1 MNIFRQETLKNLKER
16 NPKEGS
22 PVLSVYL
29 NIDPAVPTNAKG
41 GYRTILDQML
51 TRIEKEISHDGN
63 LKTHFDEDSQWIIKR
78 VETLIPGGKTLVA
91 FCDISEGFTYEEEIP
106 LRLPNFVIYEDVP
119 YIRPI
124 IEAMDEYERYA
135 ICLLDSEK
143 ARLFLFSFGQLEE
156 IQDTINLAPVKHRKT
171 VGTDHMRSQTIFK
184 RRAETWTN
192 WFLKD
197 TSSRI
202 YDLMEESKAQY
213 LILMG
218 PNEVTSE
225 LFRLL
230 PKTLQE
236 KVVARLRMSTKSK
249 TDEVLETILPVV
261 EERERTNELRIVTD
275 LITAANK
282 LGPASDKAVI
292 GINPTL
298 DVVNQGRAYLLVY
311 PSGTQIKGYFCPKC
325 EVLLDHPPSE
335 TRCPYCSE
343 TLETADDLIW
353 LASEKVMASGGKIEE
368 VKSEDASKQLLSH
381 GIMGA
386 FLR

>member
-1 MNIFRQETLKNLKER
+1 MNIFHQEILKKLKER
-16 NPKEGS
+16 SPKEGS

-29 NIDPAVPTNAKG
+29 NIDPSFPSNAKG
-41 GYRTILDQML
+41 GYKTILDQML
-51 TRIEKEISHDGN
+51 TRIEKEISGDGN
-63 LKTHFDEDSQWIIKR
+63 LKNHFREDSQWITKK
-78 VETLIPGGKTLVA
+78 VETLIPSGKTLVA

-106 LRLPNFVIYEDVP
+106 LRLPNLVIYEEVP

-124 IEAMDEYERYA
+124 IEAMDEYERYV
-135 ICLLDSEK
+135 ICLVDSEK
-143 ARLFLFSFGQLEE
+143 ARLFLFAFGQLEE
-156 IQDTINLAPVKHRKT
+156 IQDTVSLAPVKYRKT

-184 RRAETWTN
+184 RRAETWTS

-218 PNEVTSE
+218 PSEVTSE

-236 KVVARLRMSTKSK
+236 KVVARLRMSTKSRGE
-249 TDEVLETILPVV
+249 DVLETILPVV
-261 EERERTNELRIVTD
+261 EERERANELRIVTD
-275 LITAANK
+275 LITTANK
-282 LGPASDKAVI
+282 LGGGFDKAVI
-292 GINPTL
+292 GINPTI

-311 PSGTQIKGYFCPKC
+311 PAGTQIRGYFCPKC
-325 EVLLDHPPSE
+325 EVLLDHSPKE
-335 TRCPYCSE
+335 NKCPYCSE
-343 TLETADDLIW
+343 ILDATDDLIW
-353 LASEKVMASGGKIEE
+353 LASEKVLALGGKIEE
-368 VKSEDASKQLLSH
+368 VKSEDASRQLLSQ
-381 GIMGA
+381 GIIGA